1 MDYSEQTNQ
10 MLISVII
17 FNIVA
22 EGNLNELKEV
32 LYSVGDI
39 NAIKDYD
46 FRTPLHIAAVNDRAE
61 IAMLLINQ
69 GMKVNSLDRWRKS
82 PLYEAV

>member
-17 FNIVA
+17 CNIVA
-22 EGNLNELKEV
+22 EGNLNKLKEV
-32 LYSVGDI
+32 LQSVGDI
-39 NAIKDYD
+39 NPLKDYD